1 MTSRRAVAIAVASLI
16 LVGAVAAVALNGSGG
31 DGDDV
36 AGGGGS
42 STTSMTTTGDTTSTT
57 AGGGVRATASSEAVL
72 HRFDDCGSVLDE
84 ARKQALAQVT
94 PYGLPYSGSVVLGT
108 GGPEMAP
115 TAGGDSAAGSAGGGR
130 SAAPSATA
138 ADGNA
143 GAAYSGTNLQEA
155 GVDEPDIVKNDG
167 RRAFTLVGRRLRSV
181 LFDGDGSIRAGDSI
195 DLDVPGDAELLQVGE
210 NVVVLSPAGD
220 GISTRVIVVDG
231 RDPGS
236 LEVLRQI
243 DVEGTY
249 LSARQIG
256 DTIRL
261 VVTQNGPAFDFTY
274 PQSDTETEKKRALA
288 VNRAA
293 IQRAKLA
300 EWLPDVTFDGTRRL
314 VPAPACDDIYLTKSF
329 AGPGS
334 TSVITLSPTEGK
346 VLDATSVMA
355 TATEVYAT
363 TDHLYVA
370 TSVWRQPEGDV
381 APSVA
386 ETTEIH
392 RFDISDPR
400 KSVYEASGSVAGHLL
415 RPPWFVPSG
424 PIAQWAMSEHGDDL
438 RVATTVMNQTG
449 IENAITVLRPV
460 AGALTPIGTVTGI
473 ARGEQLYAVR
483 FMGDR
488 GYLVTYKRVDPL
500 FVLDLSNPR
509 APRVVGELKVPGY
522 SAYLHPIGDG
532 LLLGI
537 GQDDPDEDGFADGS
551 QVSVFDV
558 SDPARPLRL
567 GQLKLGERGSVAG
580 VESDPRTFTWWAR
593 PARAVLTLTNWSDQS
608 AFQGAV
614 ALEPGRAGIRE
625 VGRIRE
631 AAPSDGCGMPVSEF
645 RTRVIGDRL
654 VLFSSTGV
662 RSSDLDDLAPRASLT
677 YGDAGAS
684 APCPEPQPQP
694 SPAIDGRA
702 TPFAAGRD

>member
-1 MTSRRAVAIAVASLI
+1 MTRRRAVAIAVASLI
-16 LVGAVAAVALNGSGG
+16 VVGTVSALALGG
-31 DGDDV
+31 DGGGGGGDDV
-36 AGGGGS
+36 AGGGRRS
-42 STTSMTTTGDTTSTT
+42 ITTTTTGDAPSTT
-57 AGGGVRATASSEAVL
+57 AGGGGVQATAASEAVL
-72 HRFDDCGSVLDE
+72 HRFDDCGNVLDE
-84 ARKQALAQVT
+84 ARQQALARVT
-94 PYGLPYSGSVVLGT
+94 PYGLPYPMYSVGGE
-108 GGPEMAP
+108 GGPVMAAP
-115 TAGGDSAAGSAGGGR
+115 TAGDAAAGTSGGSR
-130 SAAPSATA
+130 SAESSAQATS
-138 ADGNA
+138 DA

-167 RRAFTLVGRRLRSV
+167 RRAFTLVGRRLRAV

-195 DLDVPGDAELLQVGE
+195 DLDVPAGAELLQVGQ

-231 RDPGS
+231 RDPQALS
-236 LEVLRQI
+236 ILRQI

-256 DTIRL
+256 DTVRL

-274 PQSDTETEKKRALA
+274 PQSDSEAEKKRALA

-314 VPAPACDDIYLTKSF
+314 VPAPACDDVYLTKSF

-334 TSVITLSPTEGK
+334 TSVITLSPAEGK

-363 TDHLYVA
+363 TNHLYVA
-370 TSVWRQPEGDV
+370 TSLWRQPVEGDV
-381 APSVA
+381 APSTG

-424 PIAQWAMSEHGDDL
+424 PIAQWAMSEHADDL
-438 RVATTVMNQTG
+438 RVATTVMSGTG
-449 IENAITVLRPV
+449 IDNAVTVLRPT
-460 AGALTPIGTVTGI
+460 AGALTPIGTLTGL

-509 APRVVGELKVPGY
+509 APRAVGELKVPGY

-537 GQDDPDEDGFADGS
+537 GQDDPDEDGLADGT

-558 SDPARPLRL
+558 SDSAHPRRL
-567 GQLKLGERGSVAG
+567 GQLKLGERGTVAG

-593 PARAVLTLTNWSDQS
+593 PARAVITLTNWNDPS
-608 AFQGAV
+608 AFRGAV
-614 ALEPGRAGIRE
+614 ALEPGRGGIRE
-625 VGRIRE
+625 VGRIPDTE
-631 AAPSDGCGMPVSEF
+631 PADGCGMPVPEF

-654 VLFSSTGV
+654 VLFSPTGV
-662 RSSDLDDLAPRASLT
+662 RSSALDDLQPRSSMA
-677 YGDAGAS
+677 YEDGAAS
-684 APCPEPQPQP
+684 APCPRPEPQPEPRPQP
-694 SPAIDGRA
+694 VQLDQA
-702 TPFAAGRD
+702 RD